1 MNSIFLRIYGGM
13 LAVLVLVGLLGVG
26 GLHLLNQVRADQ
38 HREALAAG
46 TFRLMAHNM
55 SNMTPIER
63 RQAANLW
70 GRLLG
75 IPLLVRTLEDIRL
88 EILNYKIHFCILFQ
102 YI

>member
-55 SNMTPIER
+55 S
-63 RQAANLW
+63 
-70 GRLLG
+70 
-75 IPLLVRTLEDIRL
+75 
-88 EILNYKIHFCILFQ
+88 
-102 YI
+102 